1 MIFFEFVCQTK
12 TELLQYGDSFPPRW
26 LLEHVKRLLRRQWN
40 YCELVGNWGKILTLR
55 VLKFWSKVKIL
66 YKSKY
71 VLPKIV
77 NILKTTGEFGKKLS
91 YQNTG
96 MVSWVG

>member
-1 MIFFEFVCQTK
+1 LQNKFGKNIDFF
-12 TELLQYGDSFPPRW
+12 D
-26 LLEHVKRLLRRQWN
+26 
-40 YCELVGNWGKILTLR
+40 
-55 VLKFWSKVKIL
+55 KIL